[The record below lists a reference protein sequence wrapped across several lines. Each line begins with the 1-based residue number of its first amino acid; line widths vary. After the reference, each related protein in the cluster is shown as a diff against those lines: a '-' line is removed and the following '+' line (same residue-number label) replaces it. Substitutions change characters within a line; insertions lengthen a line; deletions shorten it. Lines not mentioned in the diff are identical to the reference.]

1 MSSKTC
7 VPFKRLLIVFSLS
20 FLWNLSFG
28 QSSVEAMANRDEMS
42 VRTWRALGP
51 TLTTSIRKSS
61 TVQLIPKLSE
71 RFNLSTPI
79 LRKFLIYTLNYTR
92 NDLDTQKVLYRYP
105 HYYKDSLTHDLEA
118 IHAARLI
125 KKIGNTSSYRTTSK
139 GNQLLKA
146 YWKLRV
152 KQVQSYYLVEPESLE
167 VFRDVLKKILVESK
181 KMEGSKSVSIRMRS
195 RPNNFNRLPLVVQV
209 GELLKE
215 YTAFINDVSHY
226 KYDVFFSETT
236 NQSWQ
241 DLKLSPLAKEL
252 MSATRN
258 QRIYDL
264 DRCYTQPNW
273 RVGKTGCESA
283 TKELMELGFIRRE
296 GNNIYQTATG
306 TKISDL
312 AEELNDRRRYAA
324 WKTITPREYD
334 QFTRGL
340 EWIEKN
346 LQD

>member
-1 MSSKTC
+1 
-7 VPFKRLLIVFSLS
+7 
-20 FLWNLSFG
+20 
-28 QSSVEAMANRDEMS
+28 MS

-51 TLTTSIRKSS
+51 TLTNSIRKSS
-61 TVQLIPKLSE
+61 TIQVLPELSK

-92 NDLDTQKVLYRYP
+92 NDFDIQKVLYRYP
-105 HYYKDSLTHDLEA
+105 HYNEDSLAHDLKV
-118 IHAARLI
+118 IHAAQLL
-125 KKIGNTSSYRTTSK
+125 KKTRNKSSYRTTSK

-152 KQVQSYYLVEPESLE
+152 KQIQSYHVVELESLE
-167 VFRDVLKKILVESK
+167 IFRDALKKILVESQK
-181 KMEGSKSVSIRMRS
+181 VEGSKSVSIRMRS
-195 RPNNFNRLPLVVQV
+195 RPNNFKRLPVVVQV
-209 GELLKE
+209 SELLKE

-226 KYDVFFSETT
+226 KYDVFLSETT
-236 NQSWQ
+236 NQAWQ

-258 QRIYDL
+258 QRVYDL
-264 DRCYTQPNW
+264 NRCYAQQNW
-273 RVGKTGCESA
+273 RVGQTGCEDA
-283 TKELMELGFIRRE
+283 TKELMELGFLKRE
-296 GNNIYQTATG
+296 GNNIYQTDTG
-306 TKISDL
+306 TKISGL
-312 AEELNDRRRYAA
+312 AEELSDERRYAA
-324 WKTITPREYD
+324 WKTITPTEYD